1 MKFLLTLLLFVSIS
15 SGQTPDDLHSWVRGI
30 EGRDPQGRREFVKK
44 ELDKL
49 GVAYTTEPF
58 SRTGRFG
65 NRERTIT
72 GENIVV
78 TTGAGTK
85 SIVVGAHLD
94 AVPGSPGANDNG
106 GGVAVLLGLVRW
118 SASVPWNHRVR
129 FCFFDQEE
137 MGLIGSQEFVKT
149 YADSSAH
156 LAMINLDVEGMG
168 EAVYVG
174 PVGGG
179 DDDLIMPVVRTAAGK
194 LKVPFFESE
203 HYPPSDHRSFGRRGL
218 ENISVSVVPS
228 ADVPLLIEAVAGG
241 WQLNPDRMPEV
252 MKFMHTPRDSAVY
265 VSKDA
270 LDLSFR
276 FMKAILARLNA
287 LGTTGPR

>member
-15 SGQTPDDLHSWVRGI
+15 SGQTPDELHSWVRGI
-30 EGRDPQGRREFVKK
+30 EGRDPEGRRGFVKK
-44 ELDKL
+44 ELEKL
-49 GVAYTTEPF
+49 GVPFRVEPF
-58 SRTGRFG
+58 SRTARFG
-65 NRERTIT
+65 NRERIIA

-78 TTGAGTK
+78 TTGKGTK

-106 GGVAVLLGLVRW
+106 GGVAVVLGLVRW
-118 SASVPWNHRVR
+118 SASVAWNHRVR

-149 YADSSAH
+149 YEDSSAH
-156 LAMINLDVEGMG
+156 LAMINLDIEGMG
-168 EAVYVG
+168 DALYVG

-179 DDDLIMPVVRTAAGK
+179 DDDLLMPVIRESAQE
-194 LKVPFFESE
+194 LKAPFFESE

-228 ADVPLLIEAVAGG
+228 GDVPLLIEAVEGG

-265 VSKDA
+265 VSPDA
-270 LDLSFR
+270 LGLSFR
-276 FMKAILARLNA
+276 FVKAILTNLNNPGA
-287 LGTTGPR
+287 AKSR